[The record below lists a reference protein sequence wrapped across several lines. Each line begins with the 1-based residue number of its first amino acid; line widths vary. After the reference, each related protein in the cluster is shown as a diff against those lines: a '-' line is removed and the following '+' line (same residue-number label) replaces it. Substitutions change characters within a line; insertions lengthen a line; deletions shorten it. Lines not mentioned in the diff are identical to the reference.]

1 MRRSGSLKI
10 LEYSS
15 LALPSLRS
23 LATKINTLLAYLLI
37 GGIVGGGAMTVTVT
51 FVVTPAPAQP
61 LVNGKL
67 PLIVVPTP
75 DEGSILMSDAGVA
88 VPPS

>member
-23 LATKINTLLAYLLI
+23 LATKINTLL
-37 GGIVGGGAMTVTVT
+37 
-51 FVVTPAPAQP
+51 
-61 LVNGKL
+61 
-67 PLIVVPTP
+67 IVVSPNIIAAVDNP
-75 DEGSILMSDAGVA
+75 DPAVCVA
-88 VPPS
+88 DRNVHSSSCRPCSWNDTGHSR

>member
-23 LATKINTLLAYLLI
+23 LATKINTLLEIEGPSTRSGLRR
-37 GGIVGGGAMTVTVT
+37 GA
-51 FVVTPAPAQP
+51 
-61 LVNGKL
+61 
-67 PLIVVPTP
+67 
-75 DEGSILMSDAGVA
+75 
-88 VPPS
+88 